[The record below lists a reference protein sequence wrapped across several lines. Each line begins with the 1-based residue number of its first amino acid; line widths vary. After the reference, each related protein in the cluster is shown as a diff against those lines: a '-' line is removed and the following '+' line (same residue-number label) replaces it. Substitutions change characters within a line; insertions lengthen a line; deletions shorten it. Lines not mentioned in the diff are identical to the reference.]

1 MAHSFTEDRSPPW
14 RQSGAESVRQFPDH
28 ISGKGR
34 HDGSGDSQEERAG
47 IAREPCK
54 ARKGFWSPTCPLP
67 RERERTG
74 PSGDKKAPLRVM
86 GKVPADAFLPASRRR
101 RVRSVREHY
110 VGHWL
115 LRVPVGCQGA
125 NEGKLPIEMVVTAD
139 ERHHTAVRKPR
150 THASRRASEP
160 PVSAR
165 AVAVIRPVP
174 IIIALYP
181 SFYGRPRT
189 NTRPGQIYRRH
200 SIPDSIPLVPAV
212 KYCPWHQRI
221 WLPCR
226 IHRPYHC
233 FRP

>member
-1 MAHSFTEDRSPPW
+1 MVVMASNWLTNGPLFILRTDLRPGG
-14 RQSGAESVRQFPDH
+14 RGGAESVRQ
-28 ISGKGR
+28 
-34 HDGSGDSQEERAG
+34 
-47 IAREPCK
+47 
-54 ARKGFWSPTCPLP
+54 
-67 RERERTG
+67 
-74 PSGDKKAPLRVM
+74 
-86 GKVPADAFLPASRRR
+86 
-101 RVRSVREHY
+101 
-110 VGHWL
+110 
-115 LRVPVGCQGA
+115 GA
-125 NEGKLPIEMVVTAD
+125 NDGKLPIEIVVTAD

-165 AVAVIRPVP
+165 AEAVIRPVP
-174 IIIALYP
+174 MIIALYP

-221 WLPCR
+221 LPPCR